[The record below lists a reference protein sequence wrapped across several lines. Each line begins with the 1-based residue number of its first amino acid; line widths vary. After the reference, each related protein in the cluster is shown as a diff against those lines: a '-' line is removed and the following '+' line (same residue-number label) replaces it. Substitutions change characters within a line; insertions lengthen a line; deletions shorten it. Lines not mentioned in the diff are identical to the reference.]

1 MKKSDLTIMAL
12 VIILDQAL
20 KAYIRSALP
29 EGGSRDLVGSFLSLT
44 HVENTGAA
52 FSILRGNAALLLV
65 FTGICVIIG
74 LFYMVKHKEDHW
86 TMHAALSLIISGGV
100 GNMIDRAVKA
110 SVTDMFD
117 FHFWPV
123 FNIADIAVCVGCGL
137 LIIYVLFFYGKG
149 ETNSRNNG

>member
-1 MKKSDLTIMAL
+1 MKKSDAIIMAMVL
-12 VIILDQAL
+12 IMDQAL
-20 KAYIRSALP
+20 KAYIRSVLP
-29 EGGSRDLVGSFLSLT
+29 VGGSADLIGSFFSFT

-52 FSILRGNAALLLV
+52 FSILSGNAMLLLV
-65 FTGICVIIG
+65 ATGICVAFG
-74 LFYMVKHKEDHW
+74 LYYMIKHRDGHW

-100 GNMIDRAVKA
+100 GNMIDRAVKG

-137 LIIYVLFFYGKG
+137 LVIYVLLDPDGKSKG
-149 ETNSRNNG
+149 KS